1 MADDT
6 EFDAFVVA
14 RSPALLRTAYLLV
27 RDQALAE
34 DLLQTSL
41 TKTWFAWSRIHGDP
55 EPYVRPGDVDDQR
68 VLVAR
73 RWKGEVPTADLPDL
87 PSGAE
92 ATGDSGDLWEALGH
106 LPRRQRAVVVLR
118 YYEDLTEAETAKLL
132 DCSVGTVKS
141 QCAKAL
147 AKMRLD
153 SALAPVT
160 DEGSRS

>member
-1 MADDT
+1 MADDA

-27 RDQALAE
+27 RDQGLAE

-55 EPYVRPGDVDDQR
+55 EPYVRR
-68 VLVAR
+68 VMVTTQVSWWRR
-73 RWKGEVPTADLPDL
+73 RWNGEVPTAEMPER
-87 PSGAE
+87 PSGA
-92 ATGDSGDLWEALGH
+92 DVPVKDQDLWEALGH
-106 LPRRQRAVVVLR
+106 LTRRQRAVVVLR
-118 YYEDLTEAETAKLL
+118 YYEDLTEAQTATLL
-132 DCSVGTVKS
+132 GCSVGTVKS
-141 QCAKAL
+141 QCARAL

-153 SALAPVT
+153 SALAPVA